1 MVQPEVDSCAR
12 KKAPPNEW
20 KTKSMVRRPEA
31 RKLLDWTRFN
41 GVKEMAQEKAK
52 NGKTYY
58 ILRKVLPEALRRSL
72 ARNDVSV
79 LS

>member
-1 MVQPEVDSCAR
+1 MCAR
-12 KKAPPNEW
+12 NKALPSEEDEKANSTLRSW
-20 KTKSMVRRPEA
+20 MRRLPG
-31 RKLLDWTRFN
+31 WTRLC
-41 GVKEMAQEKAK
+41 GVKKMAQEKDK